1 MLEDKDDDWPPA
13 ARHLADRPLAARP
26 LAAGRSAARR
36 SAARR
41 SAARCG
47 RGRTRNEGA
56 KGSSAR
62 HARPTLDAPDP
73 TRGANDR
80 TGNSHAAPAEHGSA
94 CSVPPRAPQ
103 HPQRSVTAQW
113 PRHPRS
119 KHYTKRNDKSATN
132 GMMRGAAETPLGEL
146 QQRRSVSEG
155 GEHGIQSR
163 DPGRSGPPG
172 ILRRPAGTL
181 SEGTRASHVIRVT
194 SATGQTEICSPMQP
208 KILVMPALPAVT
220 TGAHPAL
227 GRGVKS
233 HER

>member
-1 MLEDKDDDWPPA
+1 MKALKGA
-13 ARHLADRPLAARP
+13 ARVRVRQTP
-26 LAAGRSAARR
+26 
-36 SAARR
+36 
-41 SAARCG
+41 
-47 RGRTRNEGA
+47 
-56 KGSSAR
+56 
-62 HARPTLDAPDP
+62 DAPDP

-103 HPQRSVTAQW
+103 HPERSVTAQW

-132 GMMRGAAETPLGEL
+132 GMMRGAANTALGSEL
-146 QQRRSVSEG
+146 LQPRSVSEG

-172 ILRRPAGTL
+172 ISRRPAGTL

-194 SATGQTEICSPMQP
+194 SAAGQTEMCSPMQP
-208 KILVMPALPAVT
+208 KILFMPALPAVT
-220 TGAHPAL
+220 TGAHPAP
-227 GRGVKS
+227 GRGVTS

>member
-1 MLEDKDDDWPPA
+1 MAAGRSAPGRSAAGRSATGRRWPLV
-13 ARHLADRPLAARP
+13 HWLPLAARP
-26 LAAGRSAARR
+26 LAARSHGVDEAGPGTKALKAAARVR
-36 SAARR
+36 V
-41 SAARCG
+41 
-47 RGRTRNEGA
+47 
-56 KGSSAR
+56 
-62 HARPTLDAPDP
+62 RPTPDAPDP
-73 TRGANDR
+73 TRGANDC
-80 TGNSHAAPAEHGSA
+80 TGDGRAAPAERGTA
-94 CSVPPRAPQ
+94 CSVTPRAPQ
-103 HPQRSVTAQW
+103 HPERSVTAQW

-132 GMMRGAAETPLGEL
+132 GMMRGAANTALGSEL
-146 QQRRSVSEG
+146 LQRRSVSEG

-194 SATGQTEICSPMQP
+194 SAAGQTEMCSPMQP

-227 GRGVKS
+227 GRGVTS